1 MLLKSYIIYR
11 YLESPKPQKPWKTK
25 KKQSQKSWGRL
36 GNPKNK
42 TLRRMSGFDSKDFL
56 FVFPRFCLFL
66 VGFNSQ
72 PWVFLHT
79 YYQPI
84 SQKTKNSSFFWLCF
98 FCYGL
103 IWFQKPKKSVF
114 CFLHICYQPI
124 SPKNEKNSR
133 FFFFCCY
140 GLIWFQKPKAK
151 KNLSFCFLHT
161 CYQRYLKKNSGV
173 FCLFAFVV
181 MVWYVMQYLIQRVPD
196 TLRKKWGQWGML

>member
-84 SQKTKNSSFFWLCF
+84 SQKTKNSSFFLVFGVWN
-98 FCYGL
+98 
-103 IWFQKPKKSVF
+103 QKKQKQPRENPTKKNNLLS
-114 CFLHICYQPI
+114 QTND
-124 SPKNEKNSR
+124 SPQS
-133 FFFFCCY
+133 FFFVF
-140 GLIWFQKPKAK
+140 LVSQASPRLLALFFFVFPRFLWSWWF
-151 KNLSFCFLHT
+151 
-161 CYQRYLKKNSGV
+161 
-173 FCLFAFVV
+173 
-181 MVWYVMQYLIQRVPD
+181 
-196 TLRKKWGQWGML
+196 

>member
-36 GNPKNK
+36 GNQKNK
-42 TLRRMSGFDSKDFL
+42 TLRRMFGFDSKDFL

-84 SQKTKNSSFFWLCF
+84 SQKTKKLKFFFGCVIFPFLVMVW
-98 FCYGL
+98 YG
-103 IWFQKPKKSVF
+103 FKSQKKM
-114 CFLHICYQPI
+114 CFLFFAYMLSTNI
-124 SPKNEKNSR
+124 SKKTKKNSR
-133 FFFFCCY
+133 CFSFVVMVWYGFKSQKQKKTWVLVFCIHAINDISKKQKKLMCFLFFCFCCY
-140 GLIWFQKPKAK
+140 GLI
-151 KNLSFCFLHT
+151 
-161 CYQRYLKKNSGV
+161 CYAV
-173 FCLFAFVV
+173 FDSKSTRHIA
-181 MVWYVMQYLIQRVPD
+181 
-196 TLRKKWGQWGML
+196 

>member
-42 TLRRMSGFDSKDFL
+42 TLRRMFGFDSKDFL

-124 SPKNEKNSR
+124 SPKNEKKLKV
-133 FFFFCCY
+133 FFLLLLWFDMVSKAKSKKKLEFLFFAYMLSTISQKKLRSFLFVCFCCY
-140 GLIWFQKPKAK
+140 GLI
-151 KNLSFCFLHT
+151 
-161 CYQRYLKKNSGV
+161 CYAV
-173 FCLFAFVV
+173 FDSKSTRHIA
-181 MVWYVMQYLIQRVPD
+181 
-196 TLRKKWGQWGML
+196 

>member
-1 MLLKSYIIYR
+1 MVLT
-11 YLESPKPQKPWKTK
+11 QKI
-25 KKQSQKSWGRL
+25 
-36 GNPKNK
+36 
-42 TLRRMSGFDSKDFL
+42 
-56 FVFPRFCLFL
+56 FCLFSLGFVCFWL
-66 VGFNSQ
+66 VSTANLEFFCIHTINQYLKKQKTQVFFGCVFFVMVWYGFK
-72 PWVFLHT
+72 
-79 YYQPI
+79 
-84 SQKTKNSSFFWLCF
+84 SQKK
-98 FCYGL
+98 
-103 IWFQKPKKSVF
+103 
-114 CFLHICYQPI
+114 CFLFFAYMLSTNI
-124 SPKNEKNSR
+124 SKKRKNSR